1 VDPFVEISLH
11 IPDWSHSPFL
21 PESATAAGA
30 KYSPSTDATTTS
42 VSSARTVSV
51 RTEVIKNNGFNPVWQ
66 EELCLPF
73 DCVGDMMD
81 LIFVEF
87 AVRQEGKDDGEPLGF
102 YCVPLGCLEQG
113 EWGIFSEAW
122 QCSSVFILAR
132 FPTPST
138 SRRSIN
144 PTFVLDLV
152 CQD

>member
-1 VDPFVEISLH
+1 MDPFVEISLH

-42 VSSARTVSV
+42 VSSARTVSFK
-51 RTEVIKNNGFNPVWQ
+51 TEVIKNNGFNPVWQ

-73 DCVGDMMD
+73 DCVGNMMD

-87 AVRQEGKDDGEPLGF
+87 AVRQEKDDGEPLGV

-113 EWGIFSEAW
+113 KRGF
-122 QCSSVFILAR
+122 F
-132 FPTPST
+132 F
-138 SRRSIN
+138 
-144 PTFVLDLV
+144 
-152 CQD
+152 

>member
-42 VSSARTVSV
+42 VSSARTVSF
-51 RTEVIKNNGFNPVWQ
+51 RTGVIKNNGFNPVWQ

-73 DCVGDMMD
+73 DCVGNMMD

-87 AVRQEGKDDGEPLGF
+87 AVRQEGKDDGEPLGV

-113 EWGIFSEAW
+113 ERGFSRKLGKN
-122 QCSSVFILAR
+122 SLLVILNR

-138 SRRSIN
+138 SRRSVN